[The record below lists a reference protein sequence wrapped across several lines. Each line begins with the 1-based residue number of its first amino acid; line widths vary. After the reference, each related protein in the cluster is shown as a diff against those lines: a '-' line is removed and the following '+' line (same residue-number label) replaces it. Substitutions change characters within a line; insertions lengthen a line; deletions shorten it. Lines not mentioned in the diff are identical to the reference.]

1 MDYLTTV
8 TLVRD
13 AAFIFHIFLA
23 HQCAAQGENRT
34 NKIELDPQKEGK
46 NSKINIAKVGVKIL
60 KCF

>member
-1 MDYLTTV
+1 MDYVTTI

-34 NKIELDPQKEGK
+34 NKIELDPQNEGQ
-46 NSKINIAKVGVKIL
+46 N
-60 KCF
+60 